1 MTTLLAI
8 DSATQT
14 GSVALCHQGEVVSR
28 EALMPREHS
37 VRMLPM
43 IDACINEMGIALP
56 MIEAIAVTHGP
67 GSFMG
72 VRFGIGLA
80 QGLGFG
86 LDCPIIPLST
96 LRVLA
101 QTATTISSATHFLA
115 GWDARMGG
123 IYWGEYTK
131 QDDDCVQACQPDQVT
146 DIAQFQWPK
155 QTTTLVGN
163 AWQLGGLQS
172 SLPSHCHADTQGLSL
187 YPKASAMLILAEQ
200 ALACGRNVSARDIQ
214 ALYLREG
221 VAR

>member
-28 EALMPREHS
+28 EALMPRQHS

-56 MIEAIAVTHGP
+56 MIDAIAVTHGP

-86 LDCPIIPLST
+86 LNCPIIPLST

-101 QTATTISSATHFLA
+101 QTATTIASATHFLA
-115 GWDARMGG
+115 SWDARMGG
-123 IYWGEYTK
+123 IYWNEYTK
-131 QDDDCVQACQPDQVT
+131 QADGCVHACQPDQVT

-155 QTTTLVGN
+155 QAVTLVGN
-163 AWQLGGLQS
+163 AWLLDGLNS
-172 SLPSHCHADTQGLSL
+172 GLPSHCHADPQGLSL
-187 YPKASAMLILAEQ
+187 YPKASAMLVLAQQ
-200 ALACGRNVSARDIQ
+200 ALASGQCVSASELQ

-221 VAR
+221 IAR